1 MQPSVSRRSLFGLAG
16 GSAAALGF
24 AGSTAALALAPTA
37 ARAATNTKPPFAPAP
52 GTAMLMRNE
61 NPYGPSPAALKAIAE
76 HAAHGCYYANGG
88 EQALAAAI
96 AQRHGLTPAHI
107 LIGAG
112 SNEVLNCATMAL
124 GRKGGIVASDLTFD
138 PPLRYA
144 EGKGV
149 PMTRVPLKAD
159 LSQDLDRIASAVTP
173 DTSAVHICN
182 PNNPT
187 GRLIPAADVRALAA
201 ALPGHVTL
209 ILDEAYNELTPDP
222 AANTLIDRVKAGDNI
237 IIARTFSKI
246 YGLAGLRIGYAI
258 ARPDLIAKLKPWSMS
273 VGNSTAGLAAALATY
288 DDAEFLAFSRAKI
301 VEARQLLTEAA
312 TKAGL
317 ETLPSATNFVYVKVP
332 DADRLQKALQ
342 AQSILIRGSYGPK
355 WTEWSRVSCGKM
367 EDVARYA
374 EALPALVRA

>member
-1 MQPSVSRRSLFGLAG
+1 MQPSVSRRSLFGI
-16 GSAAALGF
+16 
-24 AGSTAALALAPTA
+24 AGSTAALALAPAT
-37 ARAATNTKPPFAPAP
+37 ARAATTTGNAPFAPAP

-61 NPYGPSPAALKAIAE
+61 NPYGPSPAALKAIAD
-76 HAAHGCYYANGG
+76 HAAQGCYYSNGG
-88 EQALAAAI
+88 EQALAQAI

-124 GRKGGIVASDLTFD
+124 GQKGSIVASDLTFD

-149 PMTRVPLKAD
+149 PITRVPLKAD
-159 LSQDLDRIASAVTP
+159 LSQDLDRIAGSVTP
-173 DTSAVHICN
+173 STSAVHICN

-187 GRLIPAADVRALAA
+187 GRLIPAADLRALAA
-201 ALPGHVTL
+201 AIGPKAVL

-301 VEARQLLTEAA
+301 VEARQMLTEAA
-312 TKAGL
+312 TRAGL

-342 AQSILIRGSYGPK
+342 AQNILIRGSYGPK
-355 WTEWSRVSCGKM
+355 WNEWSRVSCGKL

-374 EALPALVRA
+374 EALPKLVAA

>member
-1 MQPSVSRRSLFGLAG
+1 MQPSVSRRSLFGI
-16 GSAAALGF
+16 

-37 ARAATNTKPPFAPAP
+37 ARAATTTKPPFAPAP

-76 HAAHGCYYANGG
+76 HAARGCYYANGG

-124 GRKGGIVASDLTFD
+124 GQKGGIVASDLTFD

-149 PMTRVPLKAD
+149 PITRVPLKPD
-159 LSQDLDRIASAVTP
+159 MSQDLSRLAASVTP
-173 DTSAVHICN
+173 DTSAVHLCN

-187 GRLIPAADVRALAA
+187 GRLIPASDVRALAA
-201 ALPGHVTL
+201 ALPAHVTL

-258 ARPDLIAKLKPWSMS
+258 ARPDIIAKLKPWSMS
-273 VGNSTAGLAAALATY
+273 VGNSTAGLAAAMATY
-288 DDAEFLAFSRAKI
+288 DDADFLAYSRAKI
-301 VEARQLLTEAA
+301 IEARQMLTEAA

-332 DADRLQKALQ
+332 DADRLQKAME
-342 AQSILIRGSYGPK
+342 AKNILIRNSYGPK
-355 WTEWSRVSCGKM
+355 WTQWSRVSCGKL

-374 EALPALVRA
+374 EALPTLVRT

>member
-1 MQPSVSRRSLFGLAG
+1 
-16 GSAAALGF
+16 
-24 AGSTAALALAPTA
+24 
-37 ARAATNTKPPFAPAP
+37 
-52 GTAMLMRNE
+52 MLMRNE

-124 GRKGGIVASDLTFD
+124 GQKGGIVASDLTFD

-149 PMTRVPLKAD
+149 PITRVPLKPD
-159 LSQDLDRIASAVTP
+159 MSQDLSRLAASVTP
-173 DTSAVHICN
+173 DTSAVHLCN

-201 ALPGHVTL
+201 ALPAHVTL

-288 DDAEFLAFSRAKI
+288 DDADFLAFSRAKI
-301 VEARQLLTEAA
+301 IEARTLLTEAA

-342 AQSILIRGSYGPK
+342 AQNIMIRGSYGPK
-355 WTEWSRVSCGKM
+355 WNEWSRVSCGKM